1 MITSVFKK
9 STPLNYSL
17 VVILI
22 LVFFFMFQIKDP
34 SWVTSYF
41 LAFQKVSL
49 LCFILASFFMINF
62 IVKKNGL
69 SKDNG
74 YAILFY
80 LLFVLFFPTIFNN
93 PNVIYANFF
102 ILLALRRLISLQSL
116 KASKEKIFDAS
127 FWIFVA
133 SLFQFWSVLFLILVF
148 ISIVFHVSRDYRN
161 WVLPFIAFL
170 AVAVLFYMTSL
181 IFHIDAIAFFQ
192 ERAVIDF
199 RIDYFKNNY
208 ENGALSI
215 YTAIALFFVTSML
228 MTLSNRP
235 QIVHSSYKKIVA
247 CFFIAAFV
255 YIISPNKSNDLL
267 LFSIAPLAIMATSHV
282 EYMQQKL
289 NNEIVYYVLI
299 VCSLFTFFS
308 QL

>member
-1 MITSVFKK
+1 MITSVFRK

-22 LVFFFMFQIKDP
+22 LVFFFLFQFQEP
-34 SWVTSYF
+34 SWMSSSF
-41 LAFQKVSL
+41 LAFQKISL
-49 LCFILASFFMINF
+49 LCFIFASFFLINF

-74 YAILFY
+74 YAIFFY
-80 LLFVLFFPTIFNN
+80 LLFILFFPTIFNN
-93 PNVIYANFF
+93 ANVVYANFF
-102 ILLALRRLISLQSL
+102 VLLALRRLISLQSL

-127 FWIFVA
+127 FWILIA
-133 SLFQFWSVLFLILVF
+133 SLFQFWSILFLILVF

-161 WVLPFIAFL
+161 WVLPFIAL
-170 AVAVLFYMTSL
+170 MAVAVIFLLISL
-181 IFHIDAIAFFQ
+181 IFHINAIEFFQ
-192 ERAVIDF
+192 KRAVVDF
-199 RIDYFKNNY
+199 NIDYFKNNY

-215 YTAIALFFVTSML
+215 YVAVSLFFVVSML
-228 MTLSNRP
+228 MTFSNRP

-255 YIISPNKSNDLL
+255 FIISPDKSNDLL
-267 LFSIAPLAIMATSHV
+267 LFSIAPLTMMAASYV
-282 EYMQQKL
+282 EYVQQKL
-289 NNEIVYYVLI
+289 NSEIVFYTLI
-299 VCSLFTFFS
+299 ACSLFTFFS

>member
-22 LVFFFMFQIKDP
+22 LVFFFLFQIQEP
-34 SWVTSYF
+34 SWMSSYF
-41 LAFQKVSL
+41 LAFQKLSL
-49 LCFILASFFMINF
+49 LCFIFASFFLINF

-74 YAILFY
+74 YAIFFY
-80 LLFVLFFPTIFNN
+80 LLFLLFFPTIFNN

-102 ILLALRRLISLQSL
+102 LLLALRRLISLQSL

-127 FWIFVA
+127 FWILVA
-133 SLFQFWSVLFLILVF
+133 SLFQFWCILFLILVF
-148 ISIVFHVSRDYRN
+148 ISIIFHVSRDYRN
-161 WVLPFIAFL
+161 WVLPFIALL
-170 AVAVLFYMTSL
+170 AVSIIFLL
-181 IFHIDAIAFFQ
+181 ISFVFHFNAIEFF
-192 ERAVIDF
+192 EKRAVIDL

-215 YTAIALFFVTSML
+215 YVAIALFFVVSILT
-228 MTLSNRP
+228 TLSSRP
-235 QIVHSSYKKIVA
+235 QIVHTSYKKVVA
-247 CFFIAAFV
+247 CFFIAVFV
-255 YIISPNKSNDLL
+255 FILSPNKSNDLL
-267 LFSIAPLAIMATSHV
+267 IFSITPLTIMAASHV
-282 EYMQQKL
+282 EYIQQKL
-289 NNEIVYYVLI
+289 NNEIVFYVLI
-299 VCSLFTFFS
+299 CCSLFTFFS

>member
-22 LVFFFMFQIKDP
+22 LVFFFIFQIKDP
-34 SWVTSYF
+34 SWVSSYF

-49 LCFILASFFMINF
+49 LLFILASFFLINF

-80 LLFVLFFPTIFNN
+80 LLFILFFPTIFNN
-93 PNVIYANFF
+93 SNVIYANFF

-127 FWIFVA
+127 FWILIA
-133 SLFQFWSVLFLILVF
+133 SLFQFWCILFLILVF

-161 WVLPFIAFL
+161 WVLPFIAL
-170 AVAVLFYMTSL
+170 VAVSILFLLISL
-181 IFHIDAIAFFQ
+181 IFHIDIIDFFQ
-192 ERAVIDF
+192 QRAVIDF
-199 RIDYFKNNY
+199 NIDYFKNNY

-215 YTAIALFFVTSML
+215 YVAVALFFVVSML
-228 MTLSNRP
+228 STLSNRP

-255 YIISPNKSNDLL
+255 YIVSPDKSNDLL
-267 LFSIAPLAIMATSHV
+267 LFSIAPLTVMATGHI

-289 NNEIVYYVLI
+289 NNEIVFYVLI
-299 VCSLFTFFS
+299 LCSLFTFFS

>member
-80 LLFVLFFPTIFNN
+80 LLFILFFPTLFNDS
-93 PNVIYANFF
+93 NVIYANFF

-116 KASKEKIFDAS
+116 KASKEKIFDAA
-127 FWIFVA
+127 FWIFIA
-133 SLFQFWSVLFLILVF
+133 SLFQFWSILFLILVY

-161 WVLPFIAFL
+161 WVLPFIALL
-170 AVAVLFYMTSL
+170 AVTILFYMTSL
-181 IFHIDAIAFFQ
+181 ILNFDAVAFIQ

-208 ENGALSI
+208 ETAALSI
-215 YTAIALFFVTSML
+215 YTAVALFFVTSML

-247 CFFIAAFV
+247 CFFIAVFV
-255 YIISPNKSNDLL
+255 FIISPNKSNDLL
-267 LFSIAPLAIMATSHV
+267 LFSIAPLSIMATSHV

-289 NNEIVYYVLI
+289 NNEIVYYTLI

>member
-22 LVFFFMFQIKDP
+22 LVFFFLFQIQEP
-34 SWVTSYF
+34 LWMSSYF
-41 LAFQKVSL
+41 LAFQKISL
-49 LCFILASFFMINF
+49 MCFIFASFFLINF

-80 LLFVLFFPTIFNN
+80 LLFLLFFPTIFNN

-102 ILLALRRLISLQSL
+102 LLLALRRLISLQSL

-127 FWIFVA
+127 FWILVA
-133 SLFQFWSVLFLILVF
+133 ALFQFWCVLFLILVF
-148 ISIVFHVSRDYRN
+148 ISIIFHVSRDYRN
-161 WVLPFIAFL
+161 WILPFIALF
-170 AVAVLFYMTSL
+170 AVALLFLMTSL
-181 IFHIDAIAFFQ
+181 IFNFDAIQFIQ
-192 ERAVIDF
+192 DRAVIDL

-208 ENGALSI
+208 ENGSFSI
-215 YTAIALFFVTSML
+215 YVAVVLFFVVSML
-228 MTLSNRP
+228 TTLSDRP
-235 QIVHSSYKKIVA
+235 QIVHTSYKKVIA
-247 CFFIAAFV
+247 CFFIAVF
-255 YIISPNKSNDLL
+255 IFILSPNKSNDLL
-267 LFSIAPLAIMATSHV
+267 LFSITPLTIMASSHT

-289 NNEIVYYVLI
+289 NREVVFYVLI
-299 VCSLFTFFS
+299 CCSLFTFFS

>member
-34 SWVTSYF
+34 SWVSSYF

-74 YAILFY
+74 YAIFFY
-80 LLFVLFFPTIFNN
+80 LLFILFFPTIFNN
-93 PNVIYANFF
+93 ANVIYANFF

-116 KASKEKIFDAS
+116 KASKEKIFDAA

-133 SLFQFWSVLFLILVF
+133 SLFQFWSILFLILVY
-148 ISIVFHVSRDYRN
+148 ISIIFHVSRDYRN
-161 WVLPFIAFL
+161 WVLPFIALL
-170 AVAVLFYMTSL
+170 AVAILFYMTSL
-181 IFHIDAIAFFQ
+181 IINIDAVTFIQ
-192 ERAVIDF
+192 ERAVVDF
-199 RIDYFKNNY
+199 KIDYFTNNY
-208 ENGALSI
+208 ENVALSI
-215 YTAIALFFVTSML
+215 YTAVALFFVTSML

-267 LFSIAPLAIMATSHV
+267 LFSIAPLTIMATSHV

-289 NNEIVYYVLI
+289 NNEIVYYTLI

>member
-22 LVFFFMFQIKDP
+22 LVFFFMFQIRETT
-34 SWVTSYF
+34 WINSYF
-41 LAFQKVSL
+41 TIFQKISL
-49 LCFILASFFMINF
+49 LCFIFASFFMVNF

-74 YAILFY
+74 YAIFFY
-80 LLFVLFFPTIFNN
+80 LLFLLFFPTVFNN
-93 PNVIYANFF
+93 SNVVYANFF

-148 ISIVFHVSRDYRN
+148 ISIIFHVSRDYRN
-161 WVLPFIAFL
+161 WVLPFIALL
-170 AVAVLFYMTSL
+170 AVSIIFFMISL
-181 IFHIDAIAFFQ
+181 MFNIDAAKFFQ

-199 RIDYFKNNY
+199 RIDYFKDNY

-215 YTAIALFFVTSML
+215 YAAVVVFFVFSML
-228 MTLSNRP
+228 TTLSNRP
-235 QIVHSSYKKIVA
+235 QIVHTSYKKVVA
-247 CFFIAAFV
+247 CFFIAVFV
-255 YIISPNKSNDLL
+255 YIISPDKSNDLL
-267 LFSIAPLAIMATSHV
+267 LFSIAPLAMMAASHV

-289 NNEIVYYVLI
+289 NNEIVFYVLI
-299 VCSLFTFFS
+299 LCSLFTFFS

>member
-22 LVFFFMFQIKDP
+22 LVFFFLFQIKDP
-34 SWVTSYF
+34 SWVSSYF

-49 LCFILASFFMINF
+49 LCFILASFFLINF

-80 LLFVLFFPTIFNN
+80 LLFILFFPTIFNN
-93 PNVIYANFF
+93 ANVIYANFF

-116 KASKEKIFDAS
+116 KSSKEKIFDAS
-127 FWIFVA
+127 FWILIA
-133 SLFQFWSVLFLILVF
+133 ALFQFWCILFLVLVY
-148 ISIVFHVSRDYRN
+148 ISIIFHVSRDYRN
-161 WVLPFIAFL
+161 WILPFIALL
-170 AVAVLFYMTSL
+170 AVSIIFFLISL
-181 IFHIDAIAFFQ
+181 IFHIDIIEFFQ
-192 ERAVIDF
+192 KRAVIDF
-199 RIDYFKNNY
+199 NIDYFKNNY

-215 YTAIALFFVTSML
+215 YVAVALFFVVSMVS
-228 MTLSNRP
+228 TLSNRP
-235 QIVHSSYKKIVA
+235 QIVHSSYKKTVA
-247 CFFIAAFV
+247 CFFIAAVVFIV
-255 YIISPNKSNDLL
+255 SPNKSNDLL
-267 LFSIAPLAIMATSHV
+267 FFSIAPLTIMAASHV

-289 NNEIVYYVLI
+289 NNEIVYYILI
-299 VCSLFTFFS
+299 LCSLFTFFS

>member
-22 LVFFFMFQIKDP
+22 LVFFFIFQIKDP
-34 SWVTSYF
+34 SWVSSYF

-49 LCFILASFFMINF
+49 LCFILASFFLINF

-80 LLFVLFFPTIFNN
+80 LLFVLFFPTIFNDS
-93 PNVIYANFF
+93 NVIYANFF

-116 KASKEKIFDAS
+116 KASKEKIFDAA

-133 SLFQFWSVLFLILVF
+133 SLFQFWSILFIILVY
-148 ISIVFHVSRDYRN
+148 ISIIFHVSRDYRN
-161 WVLPFIAFL
+161 WVLPFIALL
-170 AVAVLFYMTSL
+170 AVIILFYMTSL
-181 IFHIDAIAFFQ
+181 ILNFDAIAFIQ
-192 ERAVIDF
+192 ERAVVDF

-208 ENGALSI
+208 ENAALSI
-215 YTAIALFFVTSML
+215 YTAVALFFVTSML

-235 QIVHSSYKKIVA
+235 QIVHSSYKKVVA

-267 LFSIAPLAIMATSHV
+267 LFSIAPLTIMATSHV
-282 EYMQQKL
+282 EYVQQKL
-289 NNEIVYYVLI
+289 NNEIVYYTLI

>member
-22 LVFFFMFQIKDP
+22 LVFFFMFQIRETA
-34 SWVTSYF
+34 WINSYF
-41 LAFQKVSL
+41 TIFQKISL
-49 LCFILASFFMINF
+49 LCFIFASFFMVNF

-74 YAILFY
+74 YAIFFY
-80 LLFVLFFPTIFNN
+80 LLFILFFPTIFNN
-93 PNVIYANFF
+93 SNVVYANFF

-133 SLFQFWSVLFLILVF
+133 SLFQFWSILFLILVF

-161 WVLPFIAFL
+161 WVLPFIALL
-170 AVAVLFYMTSL
+170 AVAIIFLMISL
-181 IFHIDAIAFFQ
+181 MFHIDTVKFFYD
-192 ERAVIDF
+192 RAVIDF
-199 RIDYFKNNY
+199 SINYFKDNY

-215 YTAIALFFVTSML
+215 YAAVVVFFVFSML
-228 MTLSNRP
+228 TTLSNRP
-235 QIVHSSYKKIVA
+235 QIVHTSYKKVVA
-247 CFFIAAFV
+247 CFFIAVLV
-255 YIISPNKSNDLL
+255 YIISPDKSNDLL
-267 LFSIAPLAIMATSHV
+267 LFSIAPLAIMAASHV

-289 NNEIVYYVLI
+289 NNEIVFYILI
-299 VCSLFTFFS
+299 LCSLFTFFS

>member
-22 LVFFFMFQIKDP
+22 LVFFFLFQIQEL
-34 SWVTSYF
+34 SWITSYF
-41 LAFQKVSL
+41 LAFRKISL
-49 LCFILASFFMINF
+49 LCFILASFFLVNF

-74 YAILFY
+74 YPIFFY
-80 LLFVLFFPTIFNN
+80 LLFILFFPGIFNN
-93 PNVIYANFF
+93 LNVLYANFF
-102 ILLALRRLISLQSL
+102 VLLAIRRLISLQSL

-127 FWIFVA
+127 FWILVA
-133 SLFQFWSVLFLILVF
+133 ALFQFWTILFIILVY
-148 ISIVFHVSRDYRN
+148 ISIIFHVSRDYRN
-161 WVLPFIAFL
+161 WVLPFIALLGVASLFL
-170 AVAVLFYMTSL
+170 MLSL
-181 IFHIDAIAFFQ
+181 IFKFDAVTFIQ
-192 ERAVIDF
+192 DRAVIDF
-199 RIDYFKNNY
+199 RIDYFKDNY

-215 YTAIALFFVTSML
+215 YVAVALFFVVSML

-235 QIVHSSYKKIVA
+235 QIVHISYKKIVA
-247 CFFIAAFV
+247 YFFIAAVV
-255 YIISPNKSNDLL
+255 YIISPDKSNDLL
-267 LFSIAPLAIMATSHV
+267 LFSIVPLTMMAASHV

-289 NNEIVYYVLI
+289 NNEIVFYVLI
-299 VCSLFTFFS
+299 ACSLFTFFS

>member
-22 LVFFFMFQIKDP
+22 LVFFFLFQIQEP
-34 SWVTSYF
+34 SWMSSSF
-41 LAFQKVSL
+41 LAFQKMSL
-49 LCFILASFFMINF
+49 LCFVFASFFLINF

-74 YAILFY
+74 YAIFFY
-80 LLFVLFFPTIFNN
+80 LLFLLFFPTIFNN
-93 PNVIYANFF
+93 PNVIYSNFF

-127 FWIFVA
+127 FWILVA
-133 SLFQFWSVLFLILVF
+133 SLFQFWCILFLILVF
-148 ISIVFHVSRDYRN
+148 ISIIFHVSRDYRN
-161 WVLPFIAFL
+161 WVLPFIALL
-170 AVAVLFYMTSL
+170 AVAVIFLLISL
-181 IFHIDAIAFFQ
+181 IFHIDAIEFF
-192 ERAVIDF
+192 EKRAVVDF
-199 RIDYFKNNY
+199 SLDYFKNNY

-215 YTAIALFFVTSML
+215 YTAVALFFVFSIVT
-228 MTLSNRP
+228 TISNRP
-235 QIVHSSYKKIVA
+235 QIVHSSYKKVVA
-247 CFFIAAFV
+247 CFFIA
-255 YIISPNKSNDLL
+255 IIVFIVSPNKSNDLL
-267 LFSIAPLAIMATSHV
+267 LFSIAPLTIMASSHV

-289 NNEIVYYVLI
+289 NNEIVFYVLI
-299 VCSLFTFFS
+299 ACSLFTFFS

>member
-80 LLFVLFFPTIFNN
+80 LLFVLFFPTVFNDS
-93 PNVIYANFF
+93 NVIYANFF

-116 KASKEKIFDAS
+116 KASKEKIFDAA
-127 FWIFVA
+127 FWIFIA
-133 SLFQFWSVLFLILVF
+133 SLFQFWSILFLILVY
-148 ISIVFHVSRDYRN
+148 ISIIFHVSRDYRN
-161 WVLPFIAFL
+161 WVLPFIALL
-170 AVAVLFYMTSL
+170 AVTILFYMTSL
-181 IFHIDAIAFFQ
+181 ILNFDAVAFIQ

-208 ENGALSI
+208 ENAALSI
-215 YTAIALFFVTSML
+215 YTAVALFFVTSML

-247 CFFIAAFV
+247 CFFIAAIV

-267 LFSIAPLAIMATSHV
+267 LFSIAPLSIMATSHV

-289 NNEIVYYVLI
+289 NNEIVYYTLI

>member
-80 LLFVLFFPTIFNN
+80 LLFVLFFPTIFNDS
-93 PNVIYANFF
+93 NVIYANFF

-116 KASKEKIFDAS
+116 KASKEKIFDAA
-127 FWIFVA
+127 FWIFIA
-133 SLFQFWSVLFLILVF
+133 SLFQFWSILFLILVY
-148 ISIVFHVSRDYRN
+148 ISIIFHVSRDYRN
-161 WVLPFIAFL
+161 WVLPFIALL
-170 AVAVLFYMTSL
+170 AVTILFYMTSL
-181 IFHIDAIAFFQ
+181 ILKFDAVAFIQ

-208 ENGALSI
+208 ENAALSI
-215 YTAIALFFVTSML
+215 YTAVALFFVTSML

-247 CFFIAAFV
+247 CFFIAAIV

-267 LFSIAPLAIMATSHV
+267 LFSIAPLSIMATSHV

-289 NNEIVYYVLI
+289 NNEIVYYTLI
-299 VCSLFTFFS
+299 VCSIFTFFS

>member
-34 SWVTSYF
+34 SWVSSYF

-62 IVKKNGL
+62 VVKKNGL

-80 LLFVLFFPTIFNN
+80 LLFLLFFPTIFNN

-116 KASKEKIFDAS
+116 KASKEKIFDAA

-133 SLFQFWSVLFLILVF
+133 SLFQFWSILFLILVY

-161 WVLPFIAFL
+161 WVLPFIALL
-170 AVAVLFYMTSL
+170 AVAILFYMTSL
-181 IFHIDAIAFFQ
+181 IFNIDVVSFFN

-208 ENGALSI
+208 ENAALSI
-215 YTAIALFFVTSML
+215 YTAVALFFVTSML

-235 QIVHSSYKKIVA
+235 QIVHSSYKKVVA
-247 CFFIAAFV
+247 YFFIAVLVF
-255 YIISPNKSNDLL
+255 IISPNKSNDLL
-267 LFSIAPLAIMATSHV
+267 LFSIAPLTIMAAGHV

-289 NNEIVYYVLI
+289 NNEIVYYTLI
-299 VCSLFTFFS
+299 VCSLITFFL

>member
-22 LVFFFMFQIKDP
+22 LVFFFIFQIKDP
-34 SWVTSYF
+34 SWVSSYF

-49 LCFILASFFMINF
+49 LCFILASFFLINF

-74 YAILFY
+74 YTIFFY
-80 LLFVLFFPTIFNN
+80 LLFILFFPTIFNN
-93 PNVIYANFF
+93 SNVIYANFF

-127 FWIFVA
+127 FWILIA
-133 SLFQFWSVLFLILVF
+133 SLFQFWCILFLILVF

-161 WVLPFIAFL
+161 WILPFIALIAVSIIFL
-170 AVAVLFYMTSL
+170 LISL
-181 IFHIDAIAFFQ
+181 IFHIDVIEFFQ
-192 ERAVIDF
+192 KRAVIDF
-199 RIDYFKNNY
+199 NINYFKNNY

-215 YTAIALFFVTSML
+215 YVAVALFFVVSML
-228 MTLSNRP
+228 STLSNRP
-235 QIVHSSYKKIVA
+235 QIVHSSYKKVVA
-247 CFFIAAFV
+247 CFFIALVV
-255 YIISPNKSNDLL
+255 YIVSPDKRDRKS
-267 LFSIAPLAIMATSHV
+267 V
-282 EYMQQKL
+282 
-289 NNEIVYYVLI
+289 V
-299 VCSLFTFFS
+299 
-308 QL
+308 

>member
-22 LVFFFMFQIKDP
+22 LVFFFLSQFQETAWEG
-34 SWVTSYF
+34 SNF
-41 LAFQKVSL
+41 LLFQKVSS

-74 YAILFY
+74 YAIFFY
-80 LLFVLFFPTIFNN
+80 LLFIMFFPSIFNN
-93 PNVIYANFF
+93 LNVIYANFF

-133 SLFQFWSVLFLILVF
+133 SLFQFWCVLFLILVF
-148 ISIVFHVSRDYRN
+148 ISIIFHVSRDYRN
-161 WVLPFIAFL
+161 WILPFIALL
-170 AVAVLFYMTSL
+170 AVAVVFLMTSF
-181 IFHIDAIAFFQ
+181 IFHIDAVEFFQ
-192 ERAVIDF
+192 KRAVVDF

-215 YTAIALFFVTSML
+215 YTAVALFFVFSML
-228 MTLSNRP
+228 TTLSNRP
-235 QIVHSSYKKIVA
+235 QLVHASYKKIVA
-247 CFFIAAFV
+247 YFFIAVFV
-255 YIISPNKSNDLL
+255 YVLSPDKSNDILF
-267 LFSIAPLAIMATSHV
+267 FSIAPLTIMAASHV

-289 NNEIVYYVLI
+289 NNEIVFYVLI
-299 VCSLFTFFS
+299 LCSLFTFFS

>member
-22 LVFFFMFQIKDP
+22 LVFFFIFQIKDP
-34 SWVTSYF
+34 TWVTSYF

-80 LLFVLFFPTIFNN
+80 LLFILFFPTIFNN
-93 PNVIYANFF
+93 SNVIYANFF
-102 ILLALRRLISLQSL
+102 ILLALRRLISLHSL
-116 KASKEKIFDAS
+116 KASQEKIFDAA

-133 SLFQFWSVLFLILVF
+133 SLFQFWSILFLILVY
-148 ISIVFHVSRDYRN
+148 ISIIFHVSRDYRN
-161 WVLPFIAFL
+161 WVLPFIALL
-170 AVAVLFYMTSL
+170 AVTILFYMTSL
-181 IFHIDAIAFFQ
+181 ILNIDAVTFIQ

-208 ENGALSI
+208 ENAALSI
-215 YTAIALFFVTSML
+215 YTAVALFFVTSML

-247 CFFIAAFV
+247 CFFIAVFV

-267 LFSIAPLAIMATSHV
+267 LFSVAPLSVMATSHV

-289 NNEIVYYVLI
+289 NNEIVYYTLI

>member
-22 LVFFFMFQIKDP
+22 LVFFFLFQIQDP
-34 SWVTSYF
+34 TWITNYF

-49 LCFILASFFMINF
+49 LCFILASFFLINF
-62 IVKKNGL
+62 IAKKNGL

-74 YAILFY
+74 YTIFFY
-80 LLFVLFFPTIFNN
+80 LLFILFFPTIFNDS
-93 PNVIYANFF
+93 NVIYANFF
-102 ILLALRRLISLQSL
+102 VLLALRRLISLQSL

-127 FWIFVA
+127 FWILVA
-133 SLFQFWSVLFLILVF
+133 SLFQFWCILFLILVF
-148 ISIVFHVSRDYRN
+148 ISIIFHVSRDYRN
-161 WVLPFIAFL
+161 WVLPF
-170 AVAVLFYMTSL
+170 VAVLAVGL
-181 IFHIDAIAFFQ
+181 IFFMVSLLFHFDAIAFF
-192 ERAVIDF
+192 EKRAVIDL

-215 YTAIALFFVTSML
+215 YVAVALFFIVSML
-228 MTLSNRP
+228 STLSNRP
-235 QIVHSSYKKIVA
+235 QIVHTSYKKIVA

-255 YIISPNKSNDLL
+255 FVLSPNKSNDLL
-267 LFSIAPLAIMATSHV
+267 LFSITPLTIMASSHV

-289 NNEIVYYVLI
+289 NNEIVFYVLI
-299 VCSLFTFFS
+299 CCSLFTFFS

>member
-22 LVFFFMFQIKDP
+22 LVFFFIFQIKDP
-34 SWVTSYF
+34 SWVSSYF

-49 LCFILASFFMINF
+49 LCFILASFFLINF

-80 LLFVLFFPTIFNN
+80 LLFILFFPTVFNN
-93 PNVIYANFF
+93 ANVVYANFF

-127 FWIFVA
+127 FWILIA
-133 SLFQFWSVLFLILVF
+133 ALFQFWCVLFLILVF
-148 ISIVFHVSRDYRN
+148 ISIVFHASRDYRN
-161 WVLPFIAFL
+161 WILPFIALFAVSILFL
-170 AVAVLFYMTSL
+170 LTSL
-181 IFHIDAIAFFQ
+181 IFHIDIIAFFQ
-192 ERAVIDF
+192 KRAVIDF

-215 YTAIALFFVTSML
+215 YVAVALFFVFSILT
-228 MTLSNRP
+228 TLSNRP

-247 CFFIAAFV
+247 CFFIAALVFIV
-255 YIISPNKSNDLL
+255 SPDKSNDLL
-267 LFSIAPLAIMATSHV
+267 LFSIAPLTVMAAGHV

-289 NNEIVYYVLI
+289 NNEIVFYVLI
-299 VCSLFTFFS
+299 LCSLFTFFS

>member
-22 LVFFFMFQIKDP
+22 LVFFFLFQIQEP
-34 SWVTSYF
+34 SWITSYF

-49 LCFILASFFMINF
+49 LCFILASFFLINF

-74 YAILFY
+74 YAIFFY
-80 LLFVLFFPTIFNN
+80 LLFLLFFPTIFNN
-93 PNVIYANFF
+93 ANVIYGNFF

-127 FWIFVA
+127 FWILIA
-133 SLFQFWSVLFLILVF
+133 SLFQFWCILFLILVF

-161 WVLPFIAFL
+161 WILPFIAL
-170 AVAVLFYMTSL
+170 VAVFIIFLLVSL
-181 IFHIDAIAFFQ
+181 IFHIDITDFFQ
-192 ERAVIDF
+192 KRAVIDF
-199 RIDYFKNNY
+199 NIDYFKSNY

-215 YTAIALFFVTSML
+215 YVAVTLFFVVSML
-228 MTLSNRP
+228 TTLSNRP
-235 QIVHSSYKKIVA
+235 QIVHSSYKKVVA

-255 YIISPNKSNDLL
+255 YILSPDKSNDLL
-267 LFSIAPLAIMATSHV
+267 FFSVAPLTIMAASHV

-289 NNEIVYYVLI
+289 NNEIVFYVLI
-299 VCSLFTFFS
+299 LCSLFTFFS

>member
-1 MITSVFKK
+1 MITSVFRK

-22 LVFFFMFQIKDP
+22 LVFFFMFQFQDS
-34 SWVTSYF
+34 SWVSSSF
-41 LAFQKVSL
+41 LTFQKMSL
-49 LCFILASFFMINF
+49 LCFTFASFFLINF

-74 YAILFY
+74 YAIFFY
-80 LLFVLFFPTIFNN
+80 LLFLLFFPTIFNN

-127 FWIFVA
+127 FWILIA
-133 SLFQFWSVLFLILVF
+133 SLFEFWSILFLILVF
-148 ISIVFHVSRDYRN
+148 ISIIFHVSRDYRN
-161 WVLPFIAFL
+161 WILPFIAL
-170 AVAVLFYMTSL
+170 MAVAVIFLLISL
-181 IFHIDAIAFFQ
+181 IFHIDAVAFF
-192 ERAVIDF
+192 EKRAVVDF
-199 RIDYFKNNY
+199 NIDYFKNNY

-215 YTAIALFFVTSML
+215 YVAVALFFVVSML
-228 MTLSNRP
+228 MTFSNRP

-267 LFSIAPLAIMATSHV
+267 LFSIAPLTMMAASYV
-282 EYMQQKL
+282 EYVHQKL
-289 NNEIVYYVLI
+289 NSEIVFYILI
-299 VCSLFTFFS
+299 ACSLFTFFT

>member
-22 LVFFFMFQIKDP
+22 LVFFFMFQIRET
-34 SWVTSYF
+34 SWINSYF
-41 LAFQKVSL
+41 TIFQKVSL
-49 LCFILASFFMINF
+49 LCFIFASFFMVNF

-74 YAILFY
+74 YAIFFY
-80 LLFVLFFPTIFNN
+80 LLFILFFPTIFNN
-93 PNVIYANFF
+93 ANVVYANFF
-102 ILLALRRLISLQSL
+102 VLLALRRLISLQSL

-127 FWIFVA
+127 FWILVA
-133 SLFQFWSVLFLILVF
+133 SLFQFWSILFLILVF
-148 ISIVFHVSRDYRN
+148 ISIIFHVSRDYRN
-161 WVLPFIAFL
+161 WVLPFIAL
-170 AVAVLFYMTSL
+170 MAVAVIFLLISL
-181 IFHIDAIAFFQ
+181 IFHINAIEFFQ
-192 ERAVIDF
+192 KRAVVDF
-199 RIDYFKNNY
+199 NIDYFKNNY

-215 YTAIALFFVTSML
+215 YVAVALFFVVSML
-228 MTLSNRP
+228 MTFSNRP

-255 YIISPNKSNDLL
+255 FIISPDKSNDLL
-267 LFSIAPLAIMATSHV
+267 LFSIAPLTMMAASYV
-282 EYMQQKL
+282 EYVQQKL
-289 NNEIVYYVLI
+289 NSEIVFYILI
-299 VCSLFTFFS
+299 VCSLFTFFT

>member
-80 LLFVLFFPTIFNN
+80 LLFVLFFPTIFNDS
-93 PNVIYANFF
+93 NVIYANFF

-116 KASKEKIFDAS
+116 KASKEKIFDAA
-127 FWIFVA
+127 FWIFIA
-133 SLFQFWSVLFLILVF
+133 SLFQFWSILFLILVY
-148 ISIVFHVSRDYRN
+148 ISIIFHVSRDYRN
-161 WVLPFIAFL
+161 WVLPFIALL
-170 AVAVLFYMTSL
+170 AVTILFYMTSL
-181 IFHIDAIAFFQ
+181 ILNFDAVAFIQ

-208 ENGALSI
+208 ENAALSI
-215 YTAIALFFVTSML
+215 YTAVALFFVTSML
-228 MTLSNRP
+228 MTLSNKP
-235 QIVHSSYKKIVA
+235 QIVHSSYKKMVA
-247 CFFIAAFV
+247 CFFIAVIV

-267 LFSIAPLAIMATSHV
+267 LFSIAPLSIMATSHV

-289 NNEIVYYVLI
+289 NNEIVYYTLI
-299 VCSLFTFFS
+299 VCSIFTFFS

>member
-80 LLFVLFFPTIFNN
+80 LLFILFFPTIFNN
-93 PNVIYANFF
+93 SNIIYANFF

-116 KASKEKIFDAS
+116 KASKEKIFDAA
-127 FWIFVA
+127 FWIFIA
-133 SLFQFWSVLFLILVF
+133 SLFQFWSILFLILVY
-148 ISIVFHVSRDYRN
+148 ISIIFHVSRDYRN
-161 WVLPFIAFL
+161 WVLPFIALL
-170 AVAVLFYMTSL
+170 AVTILFYMTSL
-181 IFHIDAIAFFQ
+181 ILNFDAIAFIQ

-208 ENGALSI
+208 ENAALSI
-215 YTAIALFFVTSML
+215 YTAVALFFVTSML

-247 CFFIAAFV
+247 CFFIAVFV

-267 LFSIAPLAIMATSHV
+267 LFSIAPLSIMATSHV

-289 NNEIVYYVLI
+289 NNEIVYYTLI